1 MRGKNKSFVEDTII
15 LLVIGVIIYGIYTF
29 FFASTQEV
37 EIQTEPIAVERNIS
51 TDTQVDNESVNKQS
65 VPVEKINED
74 LAQTQ
79 KGEAVKIE
87 DTTKDIIETIPEDK
101 IEDRAEIKKPEIKT
115 EVLSASEIG
124 DVELFF
130 RDLEEK
136 IYANIEKNIDQT
148 SIKNNAFVN
157 IRVTILKDG
166 RYEQLTFMD
175 GSKDNFELFKP
186 SITQVFPLQMNDTLK
201 ENFPRYFRMKIEIK

>member
-1 MRGKNKSFVEDTII
+1 LRGKNKSFVEDTII
-15 LLVIGVIIYGIYTF
+15 LLVIGVIIYAIYTF
-29 FFASTQEV
+29 FFASTQEA
-37 EIQTEPIAVERNIS
+37 EMQTETIAIERNIS
-51 TDTQVDNESVNKQS
+51 TDTQVDKESVNKQN
-65 VPVEKINED
+65 VPIEKINED
-74 LAQTQ
+74 LTQTQ
-79 KGEAVKIE
+79 KEEPLKIE
-87 DTTKDIIETIPEDK
+87 ETTKDIIESIPEDK
-101 IEDRAEIKKPEIKT
+101 IDDRAKIKRPEIKT
-115 EVLSASEIG
+115 EVQSVSEIG

-130 RDLEEK
+130 RNIEEK